1 MREHWEKK
9 DIEKIK
15 DPSMDTR
22 RDDEIEKCIEIA
34 LDCVL
39 EEPDMRPDIATLARR
54 LNDVSPTAG
63 YKTRPDQ
70 INLVVE

>member
-1 MREHWEKK
+1 MHEHWEKK

-22 RDDEIEKCIEIA
+22 CDDEIEKCIEIA

-39 EEPDMRPDIATLARR
+39 EAPEMRPDIATIARR
-54 LNDVSPTAG
+54 LNDASSTAG
-63 YKTRPDQ
+63 YKTATDQ